1 MLDPERMTLAQWFWL
16 VFIAVLFIFFV
27 CRWIDLYTPVEPI
40 TFRPSRLEASL
51 TEPILSLWS
60 DAQAG

>member
-16 VFIAVLFIFFV
+16 VFIAVVFIFFV

-40 TFRPSRLEASL
+40 TYSPSRLEISL
-51 TEPILSLWS
+51 TEPILRLVA
-60 DAQAG
+60 DAQAS

>member
-40 TFRPSRLEASL
+40 TYWPSRLETSL
-51 TEPILSLWS
+51 TEPIPHLEA
-60 DAQAG
+60 DAQGS

>member
-40 TFRPSRLEASL
+40 THGPSQLELSL
-51 TEPILSLWS
+51 AEPIKHL
-60 DAQAG
+60 DAVAQAG

>member
-16 VFIAVLFIFFV
+16 VFLAVLFIFFV

-40 TFRPSRLEASL
+40 TYWPSRLELSPAK
-51 TEPILSLWS
+51 PIQHL
-60 DAQAG
+60 DAVAQAG